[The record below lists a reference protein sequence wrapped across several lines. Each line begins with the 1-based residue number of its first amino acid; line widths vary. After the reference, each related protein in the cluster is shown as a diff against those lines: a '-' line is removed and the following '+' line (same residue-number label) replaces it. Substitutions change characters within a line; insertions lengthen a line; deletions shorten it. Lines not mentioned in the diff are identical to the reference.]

1 MGVAAAGSF
10 ATDSMDEFSDID
22 LILAV
27 EPEASKAIMSDRR
40 SIAASLGPLLS
51 AFTGEHVGEPRLMIC
66 LYGPPLLHVDIKF
79 VSLPDV
85 TKRVEDPVVLW
96 ERDGRLTS
104 ALQRGVPAYPEPDLQ
119 WIEDRIWVWVHYAA
133 AKIARGELFEAVEF
147 LSFLRVTVLGPLA
160 LVQAG
165 ARPAGVRRLE
175 TFAPAIASE
184 LRETIADADAR
195 SCAAALRRCIEIYRK
210 LRGAAG
216 TVRITDAAERASV
229 EYLLDVERRL
239 P

>member
-1 MGVAAAGSF
+1 
-10 ATDSMDEFSDID
+10 MDEFSDID

>member
-1 MGVAAAGSF
+1 
-10 ATDSMDEFSDID
+10 
-22 LILAV
+22 
-27 EPEASKAIMSDRR
+27 
-40 SIAASLGPLLS
+40 
-51 AFTGEHVGEPRLMIC
+51 
-66 LYGPPLLHVDIKF
+66 

-85 TKRVEDPVVLW
+85 TTRVEDPVVLW

-104 ALQRGVPAYPEPDLQ
+104 ALQRGMPAYPQPDLQ

-133 AKIARGELFEAVEF
+133 TKIARGELFEAIEF
-147 LSFLRVTVLGPLA
+147 LSFLRMTVLGPLA

-229 EYLLDVERRL
+229 EYLSDVERRL